1 MKHMQFDNKSKCYR
15 MDKII
20 IQYKALIN
28 FQCLSN
34 SLIISSIYS

>member
-1 MKHMQFDNKSKCYR
+1 MQFDNKSKCYR

-28 FQCLSN
+28 FN
-34 SLIISSIYS
+34 VFKIHK